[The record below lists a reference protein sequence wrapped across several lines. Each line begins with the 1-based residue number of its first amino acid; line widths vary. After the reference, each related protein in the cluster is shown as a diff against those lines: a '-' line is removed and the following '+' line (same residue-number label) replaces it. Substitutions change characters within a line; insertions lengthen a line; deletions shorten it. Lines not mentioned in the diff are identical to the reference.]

1 MRSTTRSPFPL
12 LNLWVWVCVWLEWSQ
27 KARVQSVLFISYPV
41 RRVKAFD
48 GQSLFILPKVHI
60 HRFVYEV
67 EPEKYKISLK
77 VFFLRLRDISSQICR
92 EANNTKIS
100 EAVFQSRYLQ
110 CVFSFFSFPPAPP
123 VKFDDCKGNNK
134 LNFEVSN
141 PGFAVELDGNL
152 IALKNVSEVGR
163 ALFVHA
169 RSEHAEDMAE
179 IFILEANEKR
189 GALKVR

>member
-1 MRSTTRSPFPL
+1 MCFFPFFPF
-12 LNLWVWVCVWLEWSQ
+12 
-27 KARVQSVLFISYPV
+27 FIS
-41 RRVKAFD
+41 
-48 GQSLFILPKVHI
+48 
-60 HRFVYEV
+60 
-67 EPEKYKISLK
+67 
-77 VFFLRLRDISSQICR
+77 
-92 EANNTKIS
+92 
-100 EAVFQSRYLQ
+100 
-110 CVFSFFSFPPAPP
+110 PP

-141 PGFAVELDGNL
+141 PDFTVELDGNL
-152 IALKNVSEVGR
+152 VALKNVSEAGR